1 MTQAKAQSTT
11 RSFYDN
17 RGSFAGSSVIIH
29 QHIAEEVMTMIRIL
43 LTTAAAVAIA
53 VPAQAIDWQCG
64 QTQVVV
70 TVNKSP
76 SPVAYDVT
84 FPVRQEAHDGTVTS
98 PGKFIWHWTS
108 PSAEPLATLD
118 GEQCSVVEDQGPNHI
133 R

>member
-1 MTQAKAQSTT
+1 
-11 RSFYDN
+11 
-17 RGSFAGSSVIIH
+17 
-29 QHIAEEVMTMIRIL
+29 MIRIL

-70 TVNKSP
+70 TVNKSA

-98 PGKFIWHWTS
+98 PGTFIWHWTS
-108 PSAEPLATLD
+108 PSAEPLATL
-118 GEQCSVVEDQGPNHI
+118 
-133 R
+133 